1 MRRNGTNPNFG
12 ALDPALLAWQDDA
25 PPFKPVRP
33 VSGGL
38 TPAQQRQQAILIARS
53 FKGQYLS
60 GIAYLEDYET
70 TIAIVRPIHRDK
82 ANSPHQISVDPA
94 GNISVTRLAPPAPAE
109 ARRVARRLLLA
120 AAACIPLLILMLIAI
135 S

>member
-1 MRRNGTNPNFG
+1 MRRNGSNPHFG
-12 ALDPALLAWQDDA
+12 TLDPALLAWQDSA
-25 PPFKPVRP
+25 PPFKPARP

-38 TPAQQRQQAILIARS
+38 SPAQQRQQAILIARS

-60 GIAYLEDYET
+60 GITYLDDYET

-94 GNISVTRLAPPAPAE
+94 GNISVTRLAPSPPAA
-109 ARRVARRLLLA
+109 AQRVARRLLLA
-120 AAACIPLLILMLIAI
+120 AGACVPLLTLLLIAI